1 MPSITYWNRLEVRP
15 RSANFASALSA
26 RIRDPLWM
34 LTRQWQFG
42 EFKGED
48 AAAPAYVQVATTQSQ
63 LTGWVQGDG
72 SVAPIQ
78 NGDLMEPMVQA
89 EALTPDY
96 ASRVEVGQLFEQL
109 LTEAGVPEL
118 VPDFRRAY
126 PLLALQPEEIA
137 GDPDHD
143 TLRFRQVMTGRA
155 LDGIS
160 LNRAATVAFPGLPP
174 EPVVDPTQQGPVRD
188 ALDRLAEWV
197 REVWGVFDTTDPGIW
212 DPARLEY
219 RVTLVAGAPSG
230 ESIALKARPGSNA
243 DFGWQSLEVAGESP
257 PPSAPA
263 PPPVEA
269 KSLTV
274 IPGRVQFR
282 GMPNHR
288 WWDFENGQVDFG
300 GITPDKRD
308 LARLVVMDFMLV
320 QGNDWFLVPVEQETG
335 TLTRVDSLVVHDVFG
350 GTTRIERADASP
362 GPAGQRWT
370 LYSTTVEAAPTGL
383 AGFFT
388 LSPNVGPAVQQG
400 LVLEEVRFLRDEMA
414 NMAWA
419 VEHTAENGLGRAWP
433 GHERDLA
440 LPPPLTSGPVD
451 TPLRYQLQ
459 TRVPQ
464 NWLPLIPVA
473 IDPQEGDIALE
484 LGALLTQ
491 GENPQPIRPTGRIL
505 QPSAIGS
512 VAYRIREE
520 EVPREGLQVSR
531 VMCRCRGSD
540 GSTHLWVARR
550 KQIGRGEGSSG
561 LRFDLAVEAE

>member
-48 AAAPAYVQVATTQSQ
+48 AAAPAYVQVATTQSR

-72 SVAPIQ
+72 TVVPLQ
-78 NGDLMEPMVQA
+78 DGDLIEPMVQA
-89 EALTPDY
+89 EPLTPDY

-118 VPDFRRAY
+118 ILDFRLAY
-126 PLLALQPEEIA
+126 PLAAPDAAEVS
-137 GDPDHD
+137 GNPDHD
-143 TLRFRQVMTGRA
+143 TLRFRQVMAGRA

-160 LNRAATVAFPGLPP
+160 LNRAATDVAPGLPAA
-174 EPVVDPTQQGPVRD
+174 PVVEQGKQNAVRG
-188 ALDRLAEWV
+188 ALDRLAAWV
-197 REVWGVFDTTDPGIW
+197 QEVWGAFGTADASIWNPG
-212 DPARLEY
+212 RLEY
-219 RVTLVAGAPSG
+219 GVTVVGGGLSG
-230 ESIALKARPGSNA
+230 ESLALQARPGSGG
-243 DFGWQSLEVAGESP
+243 DLGWQSLEVSASAAP
-257 PPSAPA
+257 AATPPS
-263 PPPVEA
+263 PVETR
-269 KSLTV
+269 SMSV

-288 WWDFENGQVDFG
+288 WWDFENGQIDFG

-308 LARLVVMDFMLV
+308 LTKLLVMDFMLV
-320 QGNDWFLVPVEQETG
+320 QGNDWFLIPLEQETG

-350 GTTRIERADASP
+350 GVTRIEQADAAP

-370 LYSTTVEAAPTGL
+370 MFSTTAPAAAQGL
-383 AGFFT
+383 AGFFV
-388 LSPNVGPAVQQG
+388 LPPNVGPAVQQG

-440 LPPPLTSGPVD
+440 IGNPAIEPPVE

-484 LGALLTQ
+484 LGAMLTQ

-505 QPSAIGS
+505 QPSSIGS
-512 VAYRIREE
+512 EAYRIREE

-550 KQIGRGEGSSG
+550 RQIGRGEGSSG
-561 LRFDLAVEAE
+561 LRYDLAVQEE